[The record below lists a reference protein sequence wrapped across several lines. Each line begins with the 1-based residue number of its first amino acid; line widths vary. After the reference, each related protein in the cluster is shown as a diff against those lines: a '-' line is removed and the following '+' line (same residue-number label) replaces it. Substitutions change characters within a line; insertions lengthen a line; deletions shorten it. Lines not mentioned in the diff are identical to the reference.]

1 MNPEFPVQGFA
12 EQMGFALLS
21 IGMLLTTVRLVRG
34 PSLPDRVVALDL
46 LTILGLGMLALYATA
61 TENAAY
67 LDVGIVLTLV
77 TFLATISFAYYI
89 EKGTSRDEREGT
101 EQRRNGGTR
110 VYRHRHIHNRKEER

>member
-1 MNPEFPVQGFA
+1 MTPEFPVRGFA
-12 EQMGFALLS
+12 ETVSFAALS
-21 IGMLLTTVRLVRG
+21 IGMVLTMVRLVRG

-46 LTILGLGMLALYATA
+46 LTILGLGMLALYAMA

-89 EKGTSRDEREGT
+89 EKGTSRDERERSGDSL
-101 EQRRNGGTR
+101 NGRGADHHQH
-110 VYRHRHIHNRKEER
+110 VHNREEEG